1 MQRADHDW
9 DYGADGGGSP
19 CVGTAMELPKKITK
33 TCQEMQSERL
43 VQPIAGNSARAA
55 GAAPLSGNGVGKR
68 EELGFSELS
77 MGFERHADQRG
88 SL

>member
-1 MQRADHDW
+1 
-9 DYGADGGGSP
+9 
-19 CVGTAMELPKKITK
+19 
-33 TCQEMQSERL
+33 MQSERL

-68 EELGFSELS
+68 KELGFSELS